1 MPDRKTPDQKLLARI
16 ERAIK
21 KYSRNDTNASGYI
34 FPNGAV
40 YFVWPGHDT
49 VADCIFQSL
58 SIDGNGMTPIR
69 YCMSLGIVRI
79 ANHGEFCVDAP
90 RPPGSAVENAILDVA
105 AGQKYDMVLVD
116 FSPRY
121 YRQAEFLRKKLEKGR
136 F

>member
-1 MPDRKTPDQKLLARI
+1 MTARKTPNEKLLAKI
-16 ERAIK
+16 ETEMK
-21 KYSRNDTNASGYI
+21 KYISEDCDEFGYV

-40 YFVWPGHDT
+40 YFVWPGHDM
-49 VADCIFQSL
+49 VVDCIFQSL

-69 YCMSLGIVRI
+69 YCMSLGMVRI

-121 YRQAEFLRKKLEKGR
+121 YRQADFLKKKLEKGR